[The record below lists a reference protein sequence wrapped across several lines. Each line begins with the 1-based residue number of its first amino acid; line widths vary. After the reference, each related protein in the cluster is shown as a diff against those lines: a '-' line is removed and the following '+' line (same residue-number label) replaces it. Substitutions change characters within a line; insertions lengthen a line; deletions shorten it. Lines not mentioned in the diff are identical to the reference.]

1 MLTDLITI
9 ILLKTN
15 QPGMS
20 ILFYLGKLIS
30 TTVFVSIDTS
40 KHYFDTSVL
49 NVQDYL
55 QNVLNIM
62 KMCSPF

>member
-15 QPGMS
+15 QLGML

-30 TTVFVSIDTS
+30 TTAFVSIDTS
-40 KHYFDTSVL
+40 KQYFDTSVL
-49 NVQDYL
+49 NAQDYL

-62 KMCSPF
+62 KMCSPL